1 MKKIYTLITLYILV
15 SLTAKAQ
22 VGIGTL
28 TPDASAQ
35 LEILSTSKGLL
46 VPRLTLLQRNAITT
60 PANGLLVYQTDN
72 TPGFYFYNSSQWQ
85 RLANNTEIQAGTPGT
100 NGKTVLNGTATPLGN
115 IGADGD
121 FYLNTST
128 ATLYGPKTDG
138 NWPINGIALIGP
150 KGEQGEPGEQG
161 PAGTFTGTLAGD
173 ITGTADATAIAT
185 NAVTTAKIKDGAVT
199 DSKLATGISPAKVGL
214 GNVNNTADADKPL
227 STAATT
233 ALALKE
239 NTANKATDLT
249 SPDDTKFPTTKAV
262 ADALTA
268 TAATAWSK
276 NGNAGTTDGTNFIGT
291 TDGQPLNFRA
301 NNQKAG
307 RIDHDIAK
315 ANTFWGYQAGNN
327 NTGTYNTANGF
338 SALRSNITGGNNT
351 ANGYRALFANTTGS
365 YNIAN
370 GGEALS
376 KNTGGFRNIAIGYLS
391 LSENTT
397 GNNNTAIGYQAD
409 VSIGNLSNATAIGN
423 GAIVDAS
430 NKVQIGNTAVT
441 AVKLGGAAAV
451 LETAQIKLTGGSP
464 GVSKVLTSDANG
476 LATWVTPSS
485 GWGLNGNAGT
495 TDGTNFIGT
504 TDSNPLN
511 FRVYDEKAGRI
522 DWESTKANT
531 FFGYRAGDVTISG
544 ANNVAMGHWALAK
557 NTTGNF
563 NIAIGATALYSN
575 TNGSSNTA
583 TGYQALR
590 ANTAGMSNTAN
601 GQSAL
606 YNNTTG
612 NSNTAVG
619 TDALTGNTTG
629 GNNTGIGFR
638 SLWYNATGSS
648 NTAIG
653 FYANA
658 VATAGSNNTAIG
670 NYALLSSYGD
680 NNTAIGSG
688 ADVTGSL
695 TNATAIGY
703 NAKANASNKVRIG
716 DGNVTV
722 IEGQVGFTAAS
733 DKRLKTAIKPMDKG
747 LDFIKQLKPVSYQ
760 MKSDSEKRSNWGFI
774 AQDIEALVGTNNAVL
789 TIGQD
794 SLRTLGLR
802 YTDFISPMVKA
813 MQELNDQSEK
823 LRAESAIIKAESAQ
837 LKVEN
842 EKLKA
847 ELAALKAKETEFAIR
862 LDKIENLLK
871 QTAASA
877 TTVTANANK

>member
-35 LEILSTSKGLL
+35 LEVLSTSKGLL

-85 RLANNTEIQAGTPGT
+85 RLANNTEILAGTPGT

-150 KGEQGEPGEQG
+150 QGARGEQGEPGEQG

-276 NGNAGTTDGTNFIGT
+276 NGNAGTTDGTDFIGT
-291 TDGQPLNFRA
+291 TDNKPLNFKV
-301 NNQKAG
+301 NNLKAG
-307 RIDHDIAK
+307 RIDYNGVI
-315 ANTFWGYQAGNN
+315 ANTFWGFQAGNV
-327 NTGTYNTANGF
+327 NT
-338 SALRSNITGGNNT
+338 TGINNT
-351 ANGYRALFANTTGS
+351 ANGYQALYSNTTGRDNTAIGKNALTLYPTGS
-365 YNIAN
+365 YN
-370 GGEALS
+370 
-376 KNTGGFRNIAIGYLS
+376 TAIGSGALG
-391 LSENTT
+391 LFVG
-397 GNNNTAIGYQAD
+397 GNNNTAIGYKAVVGVD
-409 VSIGNLSNATAIGN
+409 GVCNATAIGN
-423 GAIVDAS
+423 GASVDVS
-430 NKVQIGNTAVT
+430 NKVQIGNADVT
-441 AVKLGGAAAV
+441 AVKLGGTAVV

-464 GVSKVLTSDANG
+464 GASKVLTSDANG
-476 LATWVTPSS
+476 LATWVTPAS

-495 TDGTNFIGT
+495 TDGTDFIGT
-504 TDSNPLN
+504 TDAQPLN
-511 FRVYDEKAGRI
+511 FRVYGDKAGRI
-522 DWESTKANT
+522 DYDNTKANT
-531 FFGYRAGDVTISG
+531 FLGYMAGNGTG
-544 ANNVAMGHWALAK
+544 AHNVAIGYSVLRN
-557 NTTGNF
+557 NTTGYF
-563 NIAIGATALYSN
+563 NTASGYASLYSN
-575 TNGSSNTA
+575 ITGFSNTA
-583 TGYQALR
+583 NGYQALFS
-590 ANTAGMSNTAN
+590 NTTGDSNTAN

-606 YNNTTG
+606 YKNTTG
-612 NSNTAVG
+612 RVNTAVG
-619 TDALTGNTTG
+619 TDALTGNITG
-629 GNNTGIGFR
+629 NSNTGIGFR
-638 SLWYNATGSS
+638 SLWNNTTGNS

-653 FYANA
+653 YYANA
-658 VATAGSNNTAIG
+658 LAFGKNNNTAVG
-670 NYALLSSYGD
+670 YYALLRSNGD
-680 NNTAIGSG
+680 NNTAIGYG
-688 ADVTGSL
+688 ADVNSGFS
-695 TNATAIGY
+695 NATAIGY
-703 NAKANASNKVRIG
+703 NAIVDASNKVRIG
-716 DGNVTV
+716 DNNVTV

-733 DKRLKTAIKPMDKG
+733 DRRLKTAIEPMDKG

-760 MKSDSEKRSNWGFI
+760 MKNDSEKRSNWGFI

-813 MQELNDQSEK
+813 MQELNDESEK

-847 ELAALKAKETEFAIR
+847 ELAALKAKETELAIR
-862 LDKIENLLK
+862 LDKIEKLLN